1 MSNLTPQQQAAV
13 ESRGKV
19 IVSASAGSGKTF
31 VMIKKLVDAIV
42 DGADVDE
49 VLAVTFTKKAAAQMK
64 DKLRAALIKKTETAD
79 AQTRARL
86 KVQLAKIPSAD
97 ISTIHSFCA
106 RLLRTYFYLLD
117 IDGGF
122 DIISSDDAA
131 ARDMGSRAMEN
142 LFDRLYAEDN
152 AAFKLILQS
161 YMRKRSDNSVKNLLN
176 EAYAA
181 VRSAA
186 HYKEI
191 LTNAPLLYTEDGFE
205 AVNYLLVAERAKKY
219 ERLFNA
225 VKDFEAAFP
234 VTKRAAT
241 YSNIFAEMKESI
253 NASAG
258 VLYGEKPPLSATRK
272 PSDAAEDK
280 EAGESFKRF
289 RESILKRYNALAG
302 DFEERNKELEYF
314 LCGGRLAAAFSD
326 ILLQYDREYTAVK
339 REENKLDYNDLEHL
353 TLELLSDES
362 VKKQINDKYKFIFV
376 DEYQDVNPVQE
387 EIISALDGEVFLV
400 GDVKQAIY
408 GFRGSKSQFFTEKF
422 RTLGAEGGTAL
433 RLSNNFRSAGGV
445 LDFVNGLFSEIMTD
459 ETCGI
464 DYAATSQMLGG
475 GKYPAGDGEAKLL
488 IFGEDEREEQNSG
501 VYSVLKGG
509 TESGHT
515 REGLGVVAL
524 VKEVLRGRHF
534 NTDTGGYV
542 DTQPGD
548 VCILTRKNKGG
559 SVEGIVRALRDA
571 GYSVSGVKEE
581 SLFSFPEVKN
591 FLDILSLIDNA
602 EQDIPLVTALLSPL
616 GGLTEDELAFVKI
629 KNKDKK
635 EHKFKLFREC
645 CRDFSARLC
654 GHSATADKL
663 CAFYEKLE
671 KLRSLSDV
679 LNTGELAGELLS
691 GFGLELYYGAE
702 KMKNIIRLVE
712 DGAGLRLSE
721 FLQRVKTGGDIAAPA
736 QANADSI
743 KVMSMHASKGLE
755 FPVVIISDISRTFKG
770 NDNGEILFDEQFGF
784 APRYFDK
791 SNMLVHKTVLRRLVK
806 MKTEAE
812 ELKNELNLFYVACT
826 RAMNKLYI
834 LSEIE
839 KPYDKT
845 SALEARCYADL
856 FDMAAAG
863 CTELAPHSEFDAFKT
878 EEIIL
883 SEPDEALKQAVNE
896 KFMVGYKHPESVN
909 LPVKSSAS
917 AILKTSAEDEV
928 YAEHRLFGGEGETSM
943 EKGIAYHRFLELCDF
958 SVKDAAGIRSE
969 LKDFLKTGKIDGA
982 QYELLDAEELAE
994 IVSLPVFDGLDGC
1007 GILREQEFLCRM
1019 SAPEVLG
1026 SGEEEDTVLIQGA
1039 IDLLV
1044 LGKSGYTVIDYKYSN
1059 KSDEQLKARYFKQ
1072 LALYK
1077 NAVAKIKKLNPET
1090 IKTYIVNIRRKSV
1103 IEL

>member
-13 ESRGKV
+13 DSRGKV

-31 VMIKKLVDAIV
+31 VMIKKLVNAIL
-42 DGADVDE
+42 DGADLDE

-64 DKLRAALIKKTETAD
+64 EKLRAALIKSMETAD
-79 AQTRARL
+79 GETRARL

-131 ARDMGSRAMEN
+131 ARDMGARAMESV
-142 LFDRLYAEDN
+142 FDRLYAQDDSE
-152 AAFKLILQS
+152 FKLVLQS
-161 YMRKRSDNSVKNLLN
+161 YMRKRSDNSVKNLIV

-181 VRSAA
+181 VRSTAY
-186 HYKEI
+186 YKDI
-191 LTNAPLLYTEDGFE
+191 LKNAPLLYSEDGFE
-205 AVNYLLVAERAKKY
+205 AVNYLLLSERAKKY

-225 VKDFEAAFP
+225 VTEFEKTFP

-241 YSNIFAEMKESI
+241 YSNIFAEMKASI
-253 NASAG
+253 NESAG
-258 VLYGEKPPLSATRK
+258 VLYGDKPPLSTTRK
-272 PSDAAEDK
+272 PADAAEDK
-280 EAGESFKRF
+280 AAGESFKKF
-289 RESILKRYNALAG
+289 REGVLKRYNALAG
-302 DFEERNKELEYF
+302 DFEDREKELEYF
-314 LCGGRLAAAFSD
+314 LESGKLATAFSNL
-326 ILLQYDREYTAVK
+326 LLQYDSEYAAVK

-362 VKKQINDKYKFIFV
+362 VKKQINEKYKYIFV

-387 EIISALDGEVFLV
+387 EIISSLDGEVFLV

-422 RTLGAEGGTAL
+422 RSLGAEGGKAL
-433 RLSNNFRSAGGV
+433 RLSNNFRSAEKI
-445 LDFVNGLFSEIMTD
+445 LEFVNRLFSDIMTE

-464 DYAATSQMLGG
+464 DYLNTSQMLGG
-475 GKYPAGDGEAKLL
+475 GKYPRGDGEAKLL
-488 IFGEDEREEQNSG
+488 IFGDEQKQERELG
-501 VYSVLKGG
+501 VYSVLDGG
-509 TESGHT
+509 RELGHT

-524 VKEVLRGRHF
+524 VEEALKGRHY
-534 NTDTGGYV
+534 NADIGEYV

-548 VCILTRKNKGG
+548 ICILTRKNKGG
-559 SVEGIVRALRDA
+559 SVEGIVRALRDE

-581 SLFSFPEVKN
+581 SLFSFPEVKS
-591 FLDILSLIDNA
+591 FLDILGLIDNA

-616 GGLTEDELAFVKI
+616 GGFTEDELARIKI
-629 KNKDKK
+629 KYKDKK
-635 EHKFKLFREC
+635 ENKFKLFREC
-645 CRDFSARLC
+645 CRDFAARLG
-654 GHSATADKL
+654 GHNPTADKL

-671 KLRSLSDV
+671 KLRNLSDI
-679 LNTGELAGELLS
+679 LNTGELADELLS
-691 GFGLELYYGAE
+691 GCGLELYYGAG
-702 KMKNIIRLVE
+702 KVKNIIRLVE
-712 DGAGLRLSE
+712 DGASLRLSE
-721 FLQRVKTGGDIAAPA
+721 FLARIKTGGEIAAPA

-806 MKTEAE
+806 LKADAE

-834 LSEIE
+834 LSEVQ

-845 SALEARCYADL
+845 AAFDARSYADL
-856 FDMAAAG
+856 FDMAAVS
-863 CTELAPHSEFDAFKT
+863 CEELVPHTEFAARKSEQT
-878 EEIIL
+878 L
-883 SEPDEALKQAVNE
+883 LGEPDGALVKAVSD

-917 AILKTSAEDEV
+917 AILKMNDDDAV
-928 YAEHRLFGGEGETSM
+928 YCPHELFGGEGETSID
-943 EKGIAYHRFLELCDF
+943 KGVAYHRFLELCDF
-958 SVKDAAGIRSE
+958 SVKGRAGIRAE
-969 LKDFLKTGKIDGA
+969 LDGFLKSGKIDGA
-982 QYELLDAEELAE
+982 QYDLLNADELSE
-994 IVSLPVFDGLDGC
+994 IVNLPVFDGLDGC
-1007 GILREQEFLCRM
+1007 TLMREQEFLCRM

-1026 SGEEEDTVLIQGA
+1026 CGEEDDTVLIQGA

-1044 LGKSGYTVIDYKYSN
+1044 YGKSGYTIIDYKYSH
-1059 KSDEQLKARYFKQ
+1059 KTDEQLIAHYQKQ
-1072 LALYK
+1072 LLLYK
-1077 NAVAKIKKLNPET
+1077 IALAKIKKLNIAT
-1090 IKTYIVNIRRKSV
+1090 IKTYIVNIHKKSV